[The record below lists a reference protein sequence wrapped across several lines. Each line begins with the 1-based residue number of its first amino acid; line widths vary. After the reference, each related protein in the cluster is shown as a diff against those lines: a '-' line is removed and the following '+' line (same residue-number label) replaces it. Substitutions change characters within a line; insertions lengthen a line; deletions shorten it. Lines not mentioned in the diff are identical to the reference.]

1 MQKRLEELALGIC
14 SAHSSVLQF
23 SVDKINFEV
32 VEGADYTGEFFIE
45 SADGMTVKGTIDSTS
60 PRMECRN
67 PKFQGEKIKQTF
79 QFHSEGLVEGD
90 FQKGSFHIISNQGEY
105 DIPFSVSVSRN
116 YADSS
121 IGKVKSVFDF
131 ANLAQNSY
139 EEAVKVFGQPEFV
152 HIFKPQETKE
162 KLIYQM
168 LRRKPCTM
176 AQVEEFLI
184 AAKKKKRISFKVEEA
199 QREFFRITETVKQ
212 HITLLKDE
220 WGYLSI
226 EMISDA
232 PWLVPVKRVI
242 TTGEFVGSRTLA
254 EYMIDSE
261 QLHDGKNYGRIKFQ
275 SIFQTIQVEICV
287 IQTEGER
294 EQQRNHLR
302 EIQKKHIELMKDYID
317 MGIRKTVTGVWA
329 KQTVKKLDELLISDA
344 DNLWYLL
351 AKAQA
356 FLVNKQRQEG
366 EWALNSFPKHKVDK
380 ESPLYA
386 YYLYLCTL
394 REPEPVYVNKI
405 TAKIRKIYHKN
416 QESNLLLWILLF
428 LDEELNYSK
437 GRKLEIIAQQMEQGG
452 ESSVLYLEAYRILSK
467 EPFLMYRADLFE
479 RKILNWAVKHKA
491 LTRGMAERICQI
503 EQEIPAYH
511 PVWYRIL
518 SACYEV
524 YPEKEMLHA
533 ICSYCMRWNCYGESY
548 WNWYQLGISEELR
561 IAGIYEAWLLS
572 AGPKRLKKIP
582 KPAVLYFQYHG
593 NLAYRPKTMLY
604 GAMIENKTFW
614 KNNYQHYRKNMEEF
628 VGNQLAAGRI
638 DKDIAPIYQ
647 EILTEDMI
655 GEEQADSLAKI
666 LFVHK
671 VACKEAKALR
681 LVVRQHPLSKEQ
693 IVPLNHGIGYINL
706 YSNTYQILLEDSRGN
721 RFLPK
726 EELTAVPLLENEKFL
741 KKGMDLAQEKL
752 PFLLKYFD
760 GKKIWQTYE
769 SGDMPFLQMLM
780 ESKVISEEYRE
791 ELRPQ
796 MIAYYYYNYTGE
808 ALDEFLLSLSFE
820 SMQRK
825 TREKIMELLVARR
838 HYKRA
843 YELLLSYGCES
854 ISAPKLVYV
863 ICHQMEGLDD
873 SEPNEFLL
881 GLCRN
886 VFLRGKYNERILNYM
901 CQHFYGNLEEMIK
914 LWQASRDFELD
925 TYGLEERCIAQ
936 FLYTGDFSTSIE
948 KIFESYGENLG
959 KERIIL
965 AYLSWM
971 AHHFMAKDAVVSD
984 YVFRKIFK
992 LLKEEVPLN
1001 RVCRLGFLKW
1011 CAFREELTEEEEQ
1024 WAEKILVENIDAEI
1038 YFPFYQNLPHKF
1050 AGKYLYHDKVYLEY
1064 RTEPDTEVLLSFLPV
1079 GSSDYVEINMKQMY
1093 DGIFVKEFLVFY
1105 GENIPYY
1112 IKEEKEGEWIVT
1124 ESGQIQNQ
1132 ELCLHAEGSR
1142 YDLLNDMMVSWQM
1155 KDEVTL
1161 MKRLDTYGKM
1171 DRLGKEQFRVI

>member
-1 MQKRLEELALGIC
+1 MQKRLEELALGRC
-14 SAHSSVLQF
+14 SSHSSVLQF
-23 SVDKINFEV
+23 SVEKINFEV

-45 SADGMTVKGTIDSTS
+45 SVDGTMVKGTIDSTS
-60 PRMECRN
+60 PRMECHN
-67 PKFQGEKIKQTF
+67 PRFQGEKIKQTF

-90 FQKGSFHIISNQGEY
+90 FQKGSFHIISSQGEY
-105 DIPFSVSVSRN
+105 DIPFTVSISRN

-121 IGKVKSVFDF
+121 IGKIKSVFDF
-131 ANLAQNSY
+131 ANLARNSY
-139 EEAVKVFGQPEFV
+139 EDAVKVFGQPEFM

-184 AAKKKKRISFKVEEA
+184 AAKKKKRISFKIEEA
-199 QREFFRITETVKQ
+199 TREFFRVTETVKQ
-212 HITLLKDE
+212 HITLAKDE
-220 WGYLSI
+220 WGYFSV
-226 EMISDA
+226 EMTSDT
-232 PWLVPVKRVI
+232 PWILPVKQVI
-242 TTGEFVGSRTLA
+242 TSGEFVGSRALA
-254 EYMIDSE
+254 EYMIEPE
-261 QLHDGKNYGRIKFQ
+261 QLHVGRNYGRIKFQ
-275 SIFQTIQVEICV
+275 SPFQTVQVEICV
-287 IQTEGER
+287 IQNESE
-294 EQQRNHLR
+294 ND
-302 EIQKKHIELMKDYID
+302 QKRADVKRKQIELMKDYID
-317 MGIRKTVTGVWA
+317 MGLRKTVTGVWA
-329 KQTVKKLDELLISDA
+329 KQTVKKLDELLA
-344 DNLWYLL
+344 DDPDNHWYLL

-356 FLVNKQRQEG
+356 FLVNRQQQEG
-366 EWALNSFPKHKVDK
+366 EWALDSFPKHKVDK
-380 ESPLYA
+380 ELPLYG

-394 REPEPVYVNKI
+394 REPEPVYVNKV
-405 TAKIRKIYHKN
+405 TTKIRRIYHKN

-437 GRKLEIIAQQMEQGG
+437 GRKLEVIARQMERGG
-452 ESSVLYLEAYRILSK
+452 ESSVLYLEAYRILAK

-491 LTRGMAERICQI
+491 LTRGMAERICQM
-503 EQEIPAYH
+503 EPDIPAYH
-511 PVWYRIL
+511 PIWYRIL

-524 YPEKEMLHA
+524 YPEKEMLRA

-582 KPAVLYFQYHG
+582 KSAVLYFQYHS
-593 NLAYRPKTMLY
+593 NLAYRPQAMLY
-604 GAMIENKTFW
+604 GTMIENKTFW

-628 VGNQLAAGRI
+628 VKKQLAAGRI
-638 DKDIAPIYQ
+638 DKDIAPVYQ

-655 GEEQADSLAKI
+655 KQDTADNLGRI

-671 VACKEAKALR
+671 VICKDTKALR
-681 LVVRQHPLSKEQ
+681 LVVRQHPLKKEQ
-693 IVPLNHGIGYINL
+693 IVPLSHGIGYINL

-721 RFLPK
+721 RFLPE
-726 EELTAVPLLENEKFL
+726 EELTPIPLLSSEKLL
-741 KKGMDLAQEKL
+741 KKGMELAQEKL
-752 PFLLKYFD
+752 PFLLRYFD

-769 SGDMPFLQMLM
+769 QEDMPYLQMLM
-780 ESKVISEEYRE
+780 ESEVISGEYRE

-820 SMQRK
+820 NIQRK
-825 TREKIMELLVARR
+825 AREKIMELLVARR

-863 ICHQMEGLDD
+863 ICHQMEGFDD
-873 SEPNEFLL
+873 SEPDEFLL
-881 GLCRN
+881 ELCRN

-914 LWQASRDFELD
+914 LWQAACDFELD
-925 TYGLEERCIAQ
+925 TYGLEERCIVQ

-948 KIFESYGENLG
+948 KIFESYGESLG
-959 KERIIL
+959 KEQVII
-965 AYLSWM
+965 AYLTWM
-971 AHHFMAKDAVVSD
+971 AHHYIAKDAIVSD

-992 LLKEEVPLN
+992 LSREGLTMN
-1001 RVCRLGFLKW
+1001 DVCRLGFLKW
-1011 CAFREELTEEEEQ
+1011 CAGQKQLTEEEEQ
-1024 WAEKILVENIDAEI
+1024 WAESILTERIDSGI
-1038 YFPFYQNLPHKF
+1038 YFPFYQNLPQRF

-1064 RTEPDTEVLLSFLPV
+1064 RTEPGTKVLLSFLPI
-1079 GSSDYVEINMKQMY
+1079 GSADYVEETMRQMY

-1105 GENIPYY
+1105 GENVPYY
-1112 IKEEKEGEWIVT
+1112 IKEERNGEWIVT
-1124 ESGQIQNQ
+1124 ESGQVQNQ
-1132 ELCLHAEGSR
+1132 EVCLHAEGSR

-1155 KDEVTL
+1155 KDEATL
-1161 MKRLDTYGKM
+1161 LKRLDTYG
-1171 DRLGKEQFRVI
+1171 RLDKLVKEQFNMV